1 MYGAEGLPAISDQ
14 FVFSITI
21 TNTVRIV
28 ADPGPRGCRIPG
40 PWAHASPARPCEQPS
55 TASSDATRPAVHF
68 MNAILS
74 VGEFTRQRRA
84 LRSRPADS
92 ICRRPPPSTA
102 AWFGPGHGS
111 RSVIWSDS
119 GGRMRYPLMLATFV
133 ALACSGVAAPVPA
146 AGGADAGSPAGNGAD
161 GGGTQ
166 SAGPTSTPATGTGLI
181 PATADGW
188 RTLAPRAVSAPGVS
202 VTKGADGYVLNA
214 SGRGIANVYGGW
226 TTHIGGLQ
234 GGSYYRFTA
243 RARPVN
249 IASIRESVSILLRWR
264 GSFGD
269 EEQPDYVWSFE
280 KQQDGS
286 VLFDRTL
293 QAPAGTSAVD
303 VELALQWSPDGQVAF
318 DKLSFASAAAP
329 SGRKVRVASIYYR
342 PSGTRSGLD
351 SVQQAGH
358 YAEQVAAT
366 NHPDL
371 MVLGE
376 LLNSIGAPGTV
387 DANAETVPGP
397 STDFMA
403 GIARANH
410 VNLVFGMVER
420 AGDMLFNTAV
430 LIDRSGNIAGQYQK
444 VQPPITDAVAGLMPG
459 DSVPVFDPDFGKVA
473 LLICQDF

>member
-1 MYGAEGLPAISDQ
+1 
-14 FVFSITI
+14 
-21 TNTVRIV
+21 
-28 ADPGPRGCRIPG
+28 
-40 PWAHASPARPCEQPS
+40 
-55 TASSDATRPAVHF
+55 
-68 MNAILS
+68 
-74 VGEFTRQRRA
+74 
-84 LRSRPADS
+84 
-92 ICRRPPPSTA
+92 
-102 AWFGPGHGS
+102 
-111 RSVIWSDS
+111 
-119 GGRMRYPLMLATFV
+119 MRYPLMIATFV
-133 ALACSGVAAPVPA
+133 ALACSGATAPVPA
-146 AGGADAGSPAGNGAD
+146 AGGADAGSPAGNGTD
-161 GGGTQ
+161 GGGTP
-166 SAGPTSTPATGTGLI
+166 SGGPTSAPATGTGLI
-181 PATADGW
+181 PTTADGW
-188 RTLAPRAVSAPGVS
+188 RAFAPRTVSAPSVS
-202 VTKGADGYVLNA
+202 VTNGADGYVLNA

-234 GGSYYRFTA
+234 GGSYYRFST
-243 RARPVN
+243 RARPVDV
-249 IASIRESVSILLRWR
+249 ASVRESVSILLRWR

-303 VELALQWSPDGQVAF
+303 VELVLQWSPGGQVAF

-329 SGRKVRVASIYYR
+329 SARKVRVASIYYR
-342 PSGTRSGLD
+342 PSGTQSGLD

-366 NHPDL
+366 NHPDV

-376 LLNSIGAPGTV
+376 LLNSIGAPGTF

-410 VNLVFGMVER
+410 VNLAFGMVER

-430 LIDRSGNIAGQYQK
+430 LIDRNGNIAGKYHK
-444 VQPPITDAVAGLMPG
+444 VQLPVSDASAGLMPG
-459 DSVPVFDPDFGKVA
+459 DSVPVFDTDFGKVA
-473 LLICQDF
+473 LLVCQDIWFPEPAREAALKGAELLLVPIWGGKTSLVHARAVENGIYLAASGYDYASEVVNPLGTVLSSVTIDAGPRVAVADIDLSQRFREQWLGDWRDISNKQRRTEPYQYRLP

>member
-1 MYGAEGLPAISDQ
+1 
-14 FVFSITI
+14 
-21 TNTVRIV
+21 
-28 ADPGPRGCRIPG
+28 
-40 PWAHASPARPCEQPS
+40 
-55 TASSDATRPAVHF
+55 
-68 MNAILS
+68 
-74 VGEFTRQRRA
+74 
-84 LRSRPADS
+84 
-92 ICRRPPPSTA
+92 
-102 AWFGPGHGS
+102 
-111 RSVIWSDS
+111 
-119 GGRMRYPLMLATFV
+119 MRYPLMIATFV
-133 ALACSGVAAPVPA
+133 ALACSGATAPVPA
-146 AGGADAGSPAGNGAD
+146 AGGADAGSLTGNGLD
-161 GGGTQ
+161 GGGPL
-166 SAGPTSTPATGTGLI
+166 AGGPTNIPATGIGLI

-188 RTLAPRAVSAPGVS
+188 RALAPRAVSAPSIS
-202 VTKGADGYVLNA
+202 VGNGADGYVLNA
-214 SGRGIANVYGGW
+214 SGGGAANVYGGW
-226 TTHIGGLQ
+226 TTHIAGLQ
-234 GGSYYRFTA
+234 GGSYYRFSGRA
-243 RARPVN
+243 RAVN
-249 IASIRESVSILLRWR
+249 IASIRESVTILLRWR

-269 EEQPDYVWSFE
+269 EELPDYVWSFE

-303 VELALQWSPDGQVAF
+303 VELVLQWTPDGQVSF

-329 SGRKVRVASIYYR
+329 PGRKVRVASIYYR

-366 NHPDL
+366 NHPDV

-376 LLNSIGAPGTV
+376 LLNSIGAPGTF

-430 LIDRSGNIAGQYQK
+430 LIDRSGNIAGKYHK
-444 VQPPITDAVAGLMPG
+444 VQLPITDASAGLMPG
-459 DSVPVFDPDFGKVA
+459 DSVPVFDTDFGKVA
-473 LLICQDF
+473 LLICQDIWFPEPAREAALKGAELLLVPIWGGKTALVHARAVENGIYLAASGYDYASEVVNPIGSVLASVIIDAGPRVAVADIDLSQRFREQWLGDWRDIANKERRSEPYQYRLP